1 MTTRSSLGSFLSS
14 TTTVPWLLSFG
25 LLALLIGTRSQFVVE
40 HLHFAPAFRAP
51 DATLAVFFL
60 AGLWIASAPF
70 TIVLLGAAAL
80 ADQIAFAGG
89 VPDWC
94 LTAAYVCLIPA
105 YLVMWFAGR
114 YCRGVDLMSPA
125 GAAKLV
131 GALVVGCFIEFVI
144 SSGSFFLWS
153 GYFPTMSASEYWS
166 KTIGYYPSYLGWA
179 AVYIAAALAVA
190 SVVRSLRGE
199 SAQQTG

>member
-1 MTTRSSLGSFLSS
+1 MTTRSTLGSFLSS
-14 TTTVPWLLSFG
+14 TTTVPWLLSFA

-40 HLHFAPAFRAP
+40 HLHFSPALRAP

-60 AGLWIASAPF
+60 AGLWLASAPF
-70 TIVLLGAAAL
+70 VLVLLGAAAL

-94 LTAAYVCLIPA
+94 LTPAYVCLIPA

-114 YCRGVDLMSPA
+114 YCRGADLMSAA
-125 GAAKLV
+125 GAFRMI
-131 GALVVGCFIEFVI
+131 GALAIGCLIEFII

-153 GYFPTMSASEYWS
+153 GYFPAMSAGEYWS

-190 SVVRSLRGE
+190 SIVRAFRSE
-199 SAQQTG
+199 TAQQSN